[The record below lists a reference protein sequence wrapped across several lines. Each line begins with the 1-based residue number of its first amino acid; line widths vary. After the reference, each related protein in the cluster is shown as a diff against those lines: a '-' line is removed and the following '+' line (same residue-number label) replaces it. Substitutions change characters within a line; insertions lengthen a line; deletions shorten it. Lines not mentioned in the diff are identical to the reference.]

1 MTKSRIGS
9 AFCTTSDPLLL
20 LYHTMMITEDG
31 RFTVFPKFGLFFVVV
46 VVIVKK
52 TVQQLGRDPSSG
64 PTERSNPLRP
74 AVWKG
79 DEQKLVQKTQTII

>member
-1 MTKSRIGS
+1 
-9 AFCTTSDPLLL
+9 
-20 LYHTMMITEDG
+20 MMITEDG

-74 AVWKG
+74 AVWEG
-79 DEQKLVQKTQTII
+79 DEQKLVQKTQTIIWENTKPLDFQKLCNKQMNIVK